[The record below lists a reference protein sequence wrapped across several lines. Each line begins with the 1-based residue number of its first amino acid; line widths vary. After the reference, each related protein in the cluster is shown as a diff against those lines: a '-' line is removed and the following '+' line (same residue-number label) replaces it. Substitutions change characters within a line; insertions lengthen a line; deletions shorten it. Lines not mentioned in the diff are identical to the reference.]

1 MANHAGGVAR
11 GAEVTGEVL
20 RRGGSGGLMG
30 GGGADVKG
38 GGGSGGS
45 RAFTLPNS
53 AFSASWSPHD
63 RRALQGGA
71 YDACTL

>member
-1 MANHAGGVAR
+1 
-11 GAEVTGEVL
+11 
-20 RRGGSGGLMG
+20 MG

-71 YDACTL
+71 YDAYTLARCLLHREVTDQDGICAWLLGSF